1 MELPASPSAEQLE
14 QLLSYVVAGQNIQE
28 TNAYFKRYL
37 KTATCVQDL
46 MARIVSSPQP
56 ATRQLA
62 CVLLRK
68 KVVFHW
74 KALEPAFQ
82 SEFRTAILRQI
93 EAESVPLVR
102 KAVANLAAKL
112 ASATLKDWPE
122 VLQFIST
129 CSASQS
135 LPAREIGL
143 YMLAEILDFEDVYE
157 VLSPHI
163 PQLGELFVRSLSD
176 NSSLDIR
183 KNALKAMSNL
193 FKNAPEGLTS
203 VNIASVIPL
212 TLEATLECAQ
222 KGEEETVI
230 FAFDA
235 LDELVSTEMDLTV
248 VFPKMIEVAMK
259 VGGAATLQVS
269 TRDSAIN
276 FVESALEYQSKVVAK
291 NPELVR
297 FLLEQAFTIA
307 AERDDDPDAISPV
320 DMGLR
325 LLDTMAL
332 ELPNKVVYATMV
344 QMYRSLRTHQNYLAR
359 KVAVLTP
366 GVIAEGCS
374 DFMKQELK
382 EVLADVLS
390 AFQDTAPQVRE
401 AAGLSLAYMSDH
413 LRPEILDYHA
423 QVIPSLMA
431 MLGEVHTNT
440 KQKAIYALDL
450 FCEGFEDN
458 IGAYL
463 EGMLNGLVGLVLRDA
478 DLKTKQMAL
487 SALNSALSAAEKG
500 VEPYFDTL
508 IQVLAQIVNPQTDTA
523 APVRAAALQ
532 CIGQLFASCPIEKCG
547 RFIAEC
553 SAVASSY
560 LDTTVLE
567 LREAAFAYFY
577 LLSRNLQRDF
587 DPYVQKVVAEAIKS
601 CESAEGMEMEGEAES
616 SDEDSDSDK
625 GLNLKVRTVFLDE
638 KTAAIHALG
647 QVALACPNRLGDY
660 LPKLLEVMETLWDYF
675 HSIVREQTVTTY
687 QQIVEALNK
696 GTDGGF
702 SQGGL
707 ELWQTKVLPKFIESL
722 TDDEARGV
730 VCRVLEAV
738 EELSREAGA
747 GALGSDPA
755 PLFTALEM
763 LLNETAACQKSVD
776 DDEDH
781 DHDEMLMGDV
791 ADVLTEATKVCKE
804 ALVPQ
809 LQRVLPSILKFTK
822 PNRSARDRTLMI
834 GCLAELFSIV
844 PALGAASSTVVLPIC
859 LQELAQNDAE
869 TVRNTVFLLGVICE
883 CAGSGLISDFPAI
896 LQALNQQFSRS
907 DLQPATVDNLVAA
920 VARMVLGALE
930 AVPLATVLP
939 VWFAH
944 LPLKDDYMEVKT
956 VLRCILHMA
965 SKGVD
970 LSSASDLIIRLC
982 LDGLLQHV
990 HDKDKYSLDAVLVAS
1005 LAAYLRTFSSNP
1017 ALATI
1022 AAALPEADQQV
1033 VRGLLGQ

>member
-37 KTATCVQDL
+37 KTATSVQDL
-46 MARIVSSPQP
+46 MARIVASPHP
-56 ATRQLA
+56 ANRQLA

-82 SEFRTAILRQI
+82 TQFRAAILHQI

-135 LPAREIGL
+135 IPAREIGL

-163 PQLGELFVRSLSD
+163 QQLGELFIRSLSD

-183 KNALKAMSNL
+183 KNALKAMSNI
-193 FKNAPEGLTS
+193 FKNSPEGLIS
-203 VNIASVIPL
+203 LNITNIIPL

-235 LDELVSTEMDLTV
+235 LDELVSTEMDLV
-248 VFPKMIEVAMK
+248 AVFPKMIEVAMK
-259 VGGAATLQVS
+259 VGAAPNLGIS

-276 FVESALEYQSKVVAK
+276 FVESALEYQTKVIGK
-291 NPELVR
+291 NAELVH

-307 AERDDDPDAISPV
+307 AERDDDPESISPV

-344 QMYRSLRTHQNYLAR
+344 QMYRSLRTHEKYLVR

-390 AFQDTAPQVRE
+390 AFQDPAPQVRE

-431 MLGEVHTNT
+431 MLNETLSNT

-463 EGMLNGLVGLVLRDA
+463 EGMLNGLVGLILRDP

-508 IQVLAQIVNPQTDTA
+508 IQVLAQIVNPQTETA

-532 CIGQLFASCPIEKCG
+532 CIGQLFASCPMEKCA
-547 RFIAEC
+547 RFIPEC
-553 SAVASSY
+553 CTVASSY

-577 LLSRNLQRDF
+577 LLSRNLQSNF

-601 CESAEGMEMEGEAES
+601 CESSEGMELGGDAES
-616 SDEDSDSDK
+616 SDDDEDSDK
-625 GLNLKVRTVFLDE
+625 ELNLKVRTVFLDE

-647 QVALACPNRLGDY
+647 QIALACPARLGDY
-660 LPKLLEVMETLWDYF
+660 LPKLLEVMESLWGYF

-687 QQIVEALNK
+687 QQLVEALNK

-702 SQGGL
+702 SPVGL

-730 VCRVLEAV
+730 VCRALEAI
-738 EELSREAGA
+738 EELTREAGV

-755 PLFTALEM
+755 PLFTALEV
-763 LLNETAACQKSVD
+763 LLNETAACQKAVD
-776 DDEDH
+776 DEEDH

-791 ADVLTEATKVCKE
+791 ADVLTEATKVYKE
-804 ALVPQ
+804 ALAPQ

-834 GCLAELFSIV
+834 GCMAELFSIV
-844 PALGAASSTVVLPIC
+844 PQLGAISSSAVLPVC
-859 LQELAQNDAE
+859 LHEITLNEPE
-869 TVRNTVFLLGVICE
+869 TVRNTVFLIGVVCE
-883 CAGSGLISDFPAI
+883 CAGAGLIGDYPVI
-896 LQALNQQFSRS
+896 LQALNQQFLRS

-920 VARMVLGALE
+920 VARMIIGAME
-930 AVPLATVLP
+930 AVPIATVLP

-956 VLRCILHMA
+956 VLKCILHMA

-970 LSSASDLIIRLC
+970 LSSALDLIIRLV

-990 HDKDKYSLDAVLVAS
+990 HDKDKYSLDAGLVAQ
-1005 LAAYLRTFSSNP
+1005 LAAYLRSLSSSP

-1022 AAALPEADQQV
+1022 AATLSEADQQV
-1033 VRGLLGQ
+1033 LRGLLG

>member
-46 MARIVSSPQP
+46 MTKIVSSPQP
-56 ATRQLA
+56 ANRQLA

-68 KVVFHW
+68 KIVFHW

-82 SEFRTAILRQI
+82 SELRTAILHQI
-93 EAESVPLVR
+93 EVESTPLVR

-135 LPAREIGL
+135 IPAREIGL

-163 PQLGELFVRSLSD
+163 QQLGELFTRSLSD
-176 NSSLDIR
+176 DSSLDIR

-193 FKNAPEGLTS
+193 FKNAPHDLTS
-203 VNIASVIPL
+203 VNFPSVIPL
-212 TLEATLECAQ
+212 TLNATFECAQ

-235 LDELVSTEMDLTV
+235 LDELVSTEIDLKA
-248 VFPKMIEVAMK
+248 VFPQMIEVAMK
-259 VGGAATLQVS
+259 VGAAQTLQVS

-276 FVESALEYQSKVVAK
+276 FVESALEYQTKAVAK

-344 QMYRSLRTHQNYLAR
+344 QMYRALKTHQNYLAR

-374 DFMKQELK
+374 DFMKQELRD
-382 EVLADVLS
+382 VLADVLGG
-390 AFQDTAPQVRE
+390 FQDPAPQVRE

-413 LRPEILDYHA
+413 LRPEILDFHA

-431 MLGEVHTNT
+431 MLGEVHSNT

-450 FCEGFEDN
+450 FCEGFEEN
-458 IGAYL
+458 ISTYL
-463 EGMLNGLVGLVLRDA
+463 EAMLNGLVGLVLRDP
-478 DLKTKQMAL
+478 DVKTKQMAL
-487 SALNSALSAAEKG
+487 SALNSALSAAEKS

-508 IQVLAQIVNPQTDTA
+508 ITVLAQLVNPQTETA

-532 CIGQLFASCPIEKCG
+532 CIGQLFASCPVEKCG
-547 RFIAEC
+547 QYIVEC

-577 LLSRNLQRDF
+577 LLSRNLQRNF
-587 DPYVQKVVAEAIKS
+587 DPYVQKVVLEAIKS
-601 CESAEGMEMEGEAES
+601 CESGEGMEMEEGDDDS
-616 SDEDSDSDK
+616 SDDEEEGK

-647 QVALACPNRLGDY
+647 QVALACPHRLGEY

-687 QQIVEALNK
+687 QQLVEALNK
-696 GTDGGF
+696 NGEGGF
-702 SQGGL
+702 SQTGL
-707 ELWQTKVLPKFIESL
+707 ELWQTKVLPKFIESM

-730 VCRVLEAV
+730 VCRILEAI
-738 EELSREAGA
+738 EELTREAGA
-747 GALGSDPA
+747 STLGTDPA
-755 PLFTALEM
+755 PLFTALEV
-763 LLNETAACQKSVD
+763 LLNETAACQKMVD
-776 DDEDH
+776 DEDDH
-781 DHDEMLMGDV
+781 DHDEMLMGDL
-791 ADVLTEATKVCKE
+791 ADVLTEATKACKE
-804 ALVPQ
+804 ALGQQ

-822 PNRSARDRTLMI
+822 PSRSARDRTLMI
-834 GCLAELFSIV
+834 GCMAELFSLV
-844 PALGAASSTVVLPIC
+844 PALGAANASTVLPVC
-859 LQELAQNDAE
+859 LQELTLNETE
-869 TVRNTVFLLGVICE
+869 TVRNTVFLLGVLCE
-883 CAGSGLISDFPAI
+883 CAGAGLTSEYPAV

-907 DLQPATVDNLVAA
+907 DLQAATVDNLVAA
-920 VARMVLGALE
+920 VARMIIGGME
-930 AVPLATVLP
+930 AVPLAAVLP

-970 LSSASDLIIRLC
+970 LSSAMDLVIRLC
-982 LDGLLQHV
+982 FDGLLQHARD
-990 HDKDKYSLDAVLVAS
+990 HNKYSLDANLVAQ
-1005 LAAYLRTFSSNP
+1005 LAAYLRTLTSNP
-1017 ALATI
+1017 ALSAI
-1022 AAALPEADQQV
+1022 AATLPEADQQV
-1033 VRGLLGQ
+1033 LRGLLGQ

>member
-93 EAESVPLVR
+93 EAETIPLVR

-129 CSASQS
+129 CSANQS
-135 LPAREIGL
+135 LAAREIGL

-212 TLEATLECAQ
+212 TLQATLECAQ

-235 LDELVSTEMDLTV
+235 LDELVSTEMDLAA
-248 VFPKMIEVAMK
+248 VFPQMIDVAMK
-259 VGGAATLQVS
+259 VGGTPALQVS

-307 AERDDDPDAISPV
+307 AERDDDPEAISPV

-344 QMYRSLRTHQNYLAR
+344 QMYRSLRTHQNYLVR

-382 EVLADVLS
+382 EVLQDVLS

-431 MLGEVHTNT
+431 MLGEAHANT

-458 IGAYL
+458 IGTYL

-508 IQVLAQIVNPQTDTA
+508 IQVLAQIINPQTDTA

-532 CIGQLFASCPIEKCG
+532 CIGQLFASCSMEKCG
-547 RFIAEC
+547 KFIAEC

-577 LLSRNLQRDF
+577 LLSRNLQGNF
-587 DPYVQKVVAEAIKS
+587 DPYVEKIVAEAIKS

-616 SDEDSDSDK
+616 SDEDEDNDK

-647 QVALACPNRLGDY
+647 QVALACPGRLGQY

-702 SQGGL
+702 SQAGL

-738 EELSREAGA
+738 EELTREAGA
-747 GALGSDPA
+747 GALGTDPA
-755 PLFTALEM
+755 PLFTALEV
-763 LLNETAACQKSVD
+763 LLNETAACQKMVD
-776 DDEDH
+776 EDEDH

-791 ADVLTEATKVCKE
+791 ADVLTEATKRCKE
-804 ALVPQ
+804 ALAPQ
-809 LQRVLPSILKFTK
+809 LQRVLPSILKFTR

-834 GCLAELFSIV
+834 GCLAELFGIV
-844 PALGAASSTVVLPIC
+844 PALGAASSSVVLPIC

-883 CAGSGLISDFPAI
+883 CAGSGLVGDFPAI

-970 LSSASDLIIRLC
+970 LSAASDLVIRLC
-982 LDGLLQHV
+982 LDGLLQHARD
-990 HDKDKYSLDAVLVAS
+990 HEKYSLDSNLVAS
-1005 LAAYLRTFSSNP
+1005 LAAYLRSFSSSP

-1033 VRGLLGQ
+1033 LRGLLG